1 MVDNHHYTANRLT
14 RQASGVHWPSLKEAL
29 FVTSSVSLKSVVQ
42 ELAPAFNMTPAAL
55 YERQRVLVR
64 AGWLSGKEGKGPGS
78 GVHATPHSV
87 SLLLISALAT
97 DSLSEVQVEVGRL
110 VTLRIKEELQ
120 REASGETV
128 SVAGPWT
135 VFAKERRFD
144 RALESLLKSPT
155 STGNTSCIIA
165 SRGEDHARIDF
176 REEED
181 GSSRSFVFG
190 GRSSRKSPGL
200 LKIEASLGPYPL
212 IHIANLIPDVC
223 MEWWQEYPSEEM
235 GFLF

>member
-1 MVDNHHYTANRLT
+1 
-14 RQASGVHWPSLKEAL
+14 LKEAL

-97 DSLSEVQVEVGRL
+97 DSLSEVEVEVGRL
-110 VTLRIKEELQ
+110 VSLRIKEELQ

-128 SVAGPWT
+128 AVPGPWT
-135 VFAKERRFD
+135 MFEKKRFD

-155 STGNTSCIIA
+155 STGKTSRIVA

-190 GRSSRKSPGL
+190 GRSSR
-200 LKIEASLGPYPL
+200 
-212 IHIANLIPDVC
+212 
-223 MEWWQEYPSEEM
+223 
-235 GFLF
+235 